1 MDVREAA
8 TAVRDRLLD
17 EHGESVLAVG
27 WYDGEHENR
36 TGSVYLDEFDEYAGE
51 SGYGTLES
59 ALLESI
65 GHGAYTDI
73 HDERLT
79 TTVRLYETVA
89 DVDLHIDSL
98 RGVVVAV
105 RLEGGPH
112 ITDVRRC
119 ARDVVPEPLG
129 VDA

>member
-1 MDVREAA
+1 MNVREAA
-8 TAVRDRLLD
+8 TAVRDRLLE
-17 EHGESVLAVG
+17 EHGDDVLAVG
-27 WYDGEHENR
+27 WYDGEHESR

-89 DVDLHIDSL
+89 DIDLHLDDL

-105 RLEGGPH
+105 RLDSSLH
-112 ITDVRRC
+112 ITDVRQY
-119 ARDVVPEPLG
+119 ARDAISEPLG
-129 VDA
+129 VIE